1 MRAEPFQIQNFINGE
16 FVEPISGRYLD
27 NVEPATGK
35 PYSQVADSDA
45 HDVDLAVA
53 AAEKAF
59 SDWSKKTAAERSDF
73 LLRIAGLVERDL
85 EKFARAESIDTGKPI
100 ALARSLDIPRA
111 VANFRFFATA
121 ILHTE
126 SEAHITDN
134 IAFNYTLR
142 QPRGIAGLISP
153 WNLPLYLLSWKIA
166 PAIAVG
172 NTAIAK
178 PSELTPMTAY
188 MLCEVA
194 REVGLP
200 NGVLNVVHGTGPN
213 VGSAITAHPKINT
226 ISFTG
231 GTATGRKVAEACAP
245 LFKKVSL
252 ELGGKN
258 PNIIFADA
266 DLDAAIA
273 GSVRSSFANQGQV
286 CLCGSRLFV
295 ERSAYKN
302 FVERFIDKASQL
314 CLGDPLDEKTEQ
326 GAIVNKTQLE
336 KVKFYVDLAQKE
348 GGKIALGGSAPQAPN
363 ERCREGYFFQP
374 TVITGL
380 SVSCRTN
387 REEIFGP
394 VITIT
399 PFDSEEEVIDHAND
413 VEYGLSSSVWTQNLS
428 RAHRVAERINTGTVW
443 VNCWLVR
450 DLRVPFG
457 GMKQSGVG
465 REGGEEALALL
476 HRAKKCLHREV
487 RYLSYENRAEVEDL
501 IARLRGYLWHTSS
514 LEGFRQIHAQ
524 NAIKVNRGDLPK
536 AYSQSQYSNCLEEG
550 GISLFDLITHRD
562 RDLIGEDL
570 LLLDKWPGVMF
581 RHTPT
586 VFLGMELSS
595 IASNLLFYPELK
607 RRRGLGGI
615 IPRIEVCHVGDI
627 SLDLVKKIG
636 LWVEAKPTDILFYRD
651 VDDAI
656 GALAPKET
664 Q

>member
-1 MRAEPFQIQNFINGE
+1 MRIESSQMRNFINGE
-16 FVEPISGRYLD
+16 FVEPINGRYLD

-45 HDVDLAVA
+45 RDVDLAVT

-59 SDWSKKTAAERSDF
+59 VDWSKQPAAERSRF
-73 LLRIAGLVERDL
+73 LLRVADLIERDL

-100 ALARSLDIPRA
+100 SLARSLDIPRA

-134 IAFNYTLR
+134 VAFNYTLR

-188 MLCEVA
+188 MLCEIA
-194 REVGLP
+194 REAGLP
-200 NGVLNVVHGTGPN
+200 NGVLNVVHGTGPK
-213 VGSAITAHPKINT
+213 VGAAITAHPKITT

-231 GTATGRKVAEACAP
+231 GTVTGRKVAEACAP

-266 DLDAAIA
+266 DFDAAIT
-273 GSVRSSFANQGQV
+273 GSVRSSFANQGQI
-286 CLCGSRLFV
+286 CLCGSRVFV

-302 FVERFIDKASQL
+302 FVERFIERTAQL

-326 GAIVNKTQLE
+326 GAIVNKPQLD
-336 KVKFYVDLAQKE
+336 KIKFYVDLAQKE
-348 GGKIALGGSAPQAPN
+348 GGKIALGGSAPQLPN
-363 ERCREGYFFQP
+363 DRCREGYFFQP
-374 TVITGL
+374 TVITDL
-380 SVSCRTN
+380 PVSCRTN

-394 VITIT
+394 VVTIT
-399 PFDSEEEVIDHAND
+399 PFDNEEEVIGYAND
-413 VEYGLSSSVWTQNLS
+413 TDYGLASSVWTQNLN
-428 RAHRVAERINTGTVW
+428 RAHRVAEKIHTGTVW
-443 VNCWLVR
+443 VNCWLLR

-465 REGGEEALALL
+465 REGGEEAL
-476 HRAKKCLHREV
+476 RFFTEPKNVCIAK
-487 RYLSYENRAEVEDL
+487 
-501 IARLRGYLWHTSS
+501 
-514 LEGFRQIHAQ
+514 
-524 NAIKVNRGDLPK
+524 
-536 AYSQSQYSNCLEEG
+536 
-550 GISLFDLITHRD
+550 
-562 RDLIGEDL
+562 
-570 LLLDKWPGVMF
+570 
-581 RHTPT
+581 
-586 VFLGMELSS
+586 
-595 IASNLLFYPELK
+595 
-607 RRRGLGGI
+607 
-615 IPRIEVCHVGDI
+615 
-627 SLDLVKKIG
+627 
-636 LWVEAKPTDILFYRD
+636 
-651 VDDAI
+651 
-656 GALAPKET
+656 
-664 Q
+664 

>member
-1 MRAEPFQIQNFINGE
+1 MELPRIQNFIDGQL
-16 FVEPISGRYLD
+16 VEPIGGRYLD
-27 NVEPATGK
+27 NIEPATGK
-35 PYSQVADSDA
+35 PYSEVADSDA

-59 SDWSKKTAAERSDF
+59 RDWSKKPAADRSTI
-73 LLRIAGLVERDL
+73 LLRIANLIERDL
-85 EKFARAESIDTGKPI
+85 EKFSRAESIDTGKPI

-111 VANFRFFATA
+111 IANFRFFATA

-134 IAFNYTLR
+134 VAVNYTLR

-188 MLCEVA
+188 MLCEIVREA
-194 REVGLP
+194 RLP
-200 NGVLNVVHGTGPN
+200 DGVLNVVHGTGPN
-213 VGSAITAHPKINT
+213 VGAAITAHPKIGT

-231 GTATGRKVAEACAP
+231 GTVTGRKVAEACAP

-273 GSVRSSFANQGQV
+273 GSVRSSFANQGQI
-286 CLCGSRLFV
+286 CLCGSRVFV
-295 ERSAYKN
+295 ERSAYDD

-314 CLGDPLDEKTEQ
+314 KTADPLDENTEQ
-326 GAIVNKTQLE
+326 GAIVNKPQLD
-336 KVKFYVDLAQKE
+336 KIKFYVDLAQKE
-348 GGKIALGGSAPQAPN
+348 GGKIALGGSAPKSPN
-363 ERCREGYFFQP
+363 ERCRDGFFFQP

-380 SVSCRTN
+380 PVSCRTN

-394 VITIT
+394 VVTIT
-399 PFDSEEEVIDHAND
+399 PFDSEEEVINHAND
-413 VEYGLSSSVWTQNLS
+413 CDYGLASSVWTQNVS

-443 VNCWLVR
+443 VNCWLLR

-465 REGGEEALALL
+465 REGGEEAL
-476 HRAKKCLHREV
+476 RFFTEPKNVCIAK
-487 RYLSYENRAEVEDL
+487 
-501 IARLRGYLWHTSS
+501 
-514 LEGFRQIHAQ
+514 
-524 NAIKVNRGDLPK
+524 
-536 AYSQSQYSNCLEEG
+536 
-550 GISLFDLITHRD
+550 
-562 RDLIGEDL
+562 
-570 LLLDKWPGVMF
+570 
-581 RHTPT
+581 
-586 VFLGMELSS
+586 
-595 IASNLLFYPELK
+595 
-607 RRRGLGGI
+607 
-615 IPRIEVCHVGDI
+615 
-627 SLDLVKKIG
+627 
-636 LWVEAKPTDILFYRD
+636 
-651 VDDAI
+651 
-656 GALAPKET
+656 
-664 Q
+664 